1 MKTQFRFLLL
11 ILILALFFPS
21 TAQAALL
28 LQVRPGIYFDSTL
41 VIQNG
46 ERVSGDL
53 LLFGGQLTVEEGG
66 VLDGDLL
73 AFGTSLD
80 LNGTIRGD
88 VFIFGGDLT
97 LGEQVQI
104 EGDLMVDRTILYP
117 SAKELPVIS
126 LFSPFAFLKASH
138 LSPLVSTFKAL
149 GSSLLLAFLA
159 FLVALFLERQLRAS
173 VQVLVTQPLIAGGLG
188 LLTILVVPL
197 AALVLIVTLIFIPVA
212 FLLLVGLL
220 LLLLFGWIA
229 LGMAIGQRVAD
240 FFGRQ
245 WRLPFSAALGTFLL
259 TLLAAIFDQV
269 PCVGWLPGF
278 LAAVLALGAVLI
290 SLSPPRQA
298 A

>member
-1 MKTQFRFLLL
+1 MKTQIRFLLL
-11 ILILALFFPS
+11 TLILALFFPS

-53 LLFGGQLTVEEGG
+53 LLFGGRLTVEEGG
-66 VLDGDLL
+66 VLDGNLL

-88 VFIFGGDLT
+88 VFVFGGDLT

-117 SAKELPVIS
+117 SAKELPIIS
-126 LFSPFAFLKASH
+126 LFSPFAFLKALH
-138 LSPLVSTFKAL
+138 LSPLVPTFKAL
-149 GSSLLLAFLA
+149 GTSLLLALLA
-159 FLVALFLERQLRAS
+159 FLISLFLERQLLNSA
-173 VQVLVTQPLIAGGLG
+173 QVLVSQPLIAGGLG

-197 AALVLIVTLIFIPVA
+197 MALVLTVTLVFIPI
-212 FLLLVGLL
+212 GILL
-220 LLLLFGWIA
+220 LLALALALLFGWIV
-229 LGMAIGQRVAD
+229 LGLELGQRLTD

-245 WRLPFSAALGTFLL
+245 WRIPVRAALGTFLL
-259 TLLAAIFDQV
+259 TLLAALFNQV
-269 PCVGWLPGF
+269 SCVGWLPGF
-278 LAAVLALGAVLI
+278 LAAVLGLGAVLI